1 MNGNPTPESEKL
13 IPYIKER
20 KKTGA
25 QKIIFLIAVIGIVA
39 AICITLTKSAGGFF
53 GGFFGRRTES
63 TTSSPE
69 TTTSPSPEENIYDYD
84 LSSVPEGK
92 KGVIPADLSAG
103 KQGKRFSSESDI
115 SPASSPLKKVT
126 ENKIS
131 VLIVCA
137 HPYESYAESNL
148 LFYDDGFYPVGN
160 ENNVDSLAREL
171 TASLLS
177 LGIGAEYLDT
187 GITSAKGS
195 YAAAQTKIG
204 DYLKT
209 HPDIVYIIDLHRAV
223 ISDSNGNLLSP
234 VTQKDGKIYA
244 QLGFV
249 VGTTDGKPSKSL
261 PTVNALFDIFSERF
275 PSLSMPIETDAS
287 PLCQQL
293 APTVITLEIGSCTST
308 FSSAENTAKYFALV
322 FSETVSP

>member
-53 GGFFGRRTES
+53 GGFFGRHTES

-69 TTTSPSPEENIYDYD
+69 TTTSPSHEENIYDYD

-223 ISDSNGNLLSP
+223 VSDSNGNLLSP

-261 PTVNALFDIFSERF
+261 QTVNALFDIFSERF